1 MTASSPARYCCN
13 GRVSPQVPTRTCAQ
27 MWDGR
32 GKPEIKIRRYVG
44 CCSDIPPATIFA
56 ILAHSRADRCVH
68 SLWATS
74 QCTLRT
80 ANTTLN
86 IHSTLTHQNKVVG
99 RHARPAP
106 SSLHRD
112 GELWHVNAAT
122 ASYTT
127 HTLSGKPSISTTTL
141 RRSSLKLA
149 FRWQRETSSVSS
161 VNGCGRPGRRGVQ
174 ARRAIN
180 NNNNIAYP
188 LSRVAAR
195 GV

>member
-86 IHSTLTHQNKVVG
+86 IHSTLTHQNKVVVVMHVQHRHRYTEMVSSG
-99 RHARPAP
+99 MSTQQQQVTPPTHSAASHRSARHA
-106 SSLHRD
+106 
-112 GELWHVNAAT
+112 
-122 ASYTT
+122 
-127 HTLSGKPSISTTTL
+127 L

-149 FRWQRETSSVSS
+149 FRWQLERVT
-161 VNGCGRPGRRGVQ
+161 VNGCGRPRCRGVQ
-174 ARRAIN
+174 AKGAPKYI
-180 NNNNIAYP
+180 
-188 LSRVAAR
+188 SR
-195 GV
+195 